1 MIVMNNSSLSRFVMR
16 TPLLALLLPLCLTAC
31 LETTSQ
37 DAPTNSVNE
46 LKEVPHK
53 EVPQQT
59 SSENKHKN
67 PTDASQPIKTA
78 LKAVSL
84 NDIKTAK
91 SELNTLIA
99 NTQCDTT
106 AQCKV
111 MPVGSKACGG
121 PSDYVVYS
129 TKSAKEG
136 QVSSLA
142 KQITTLEKA
151 YNTQNE
157 MMSTCQHLTSPST
170 QCVENKCVK
179 LEGSAVSVF

>member
-37 DAPTNSVNE
+37 EATTNSVNE
-46 LKEVPHK
+46 LKEVP
-53 EVPQQT
+53 QQN
-59 SSENKHKN
+59 SSENKLKI
-67 PTDASQPIKTA
+67 PTDASQPIKTSE
-78 LKAVSL
+78 KEVSV

-91 SELNTLIA
+91 KELNALIA
-99 NTQCDTT
+99 NTQCDTS

-129 TKSAKEG
+129 TKAANEG

-142 KQITTLEKA
+142 KQITALEKA

-157 MMSTCQHLTSPST
+157 MMSTCQHLTAPST

-179 LEGSAVSVF
+179 LKGSAVSVF